1 MRSLFTNVSGG
12 LEAFLSIISLILIFV
27 LILILAYYV
36 TKFAAKYQSNI
47 LNQKSNISIIESFR
61 LGNNRFIAIV
71 KIADNYYALGIG
83 KDEMT
88 FIDKLDSDFFNNL
101 DNLSKN
107 NKNMIFKDVLSK
119 IKNNKSSESDDYES
133 KDDF

>member
-12 LEAFLSIISLILIFV
+12 LEAFLSIILLILIFV